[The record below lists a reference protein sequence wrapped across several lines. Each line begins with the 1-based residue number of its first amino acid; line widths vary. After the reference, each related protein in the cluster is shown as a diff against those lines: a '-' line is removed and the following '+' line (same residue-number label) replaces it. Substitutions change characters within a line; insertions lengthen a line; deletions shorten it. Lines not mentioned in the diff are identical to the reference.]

1 MLIKLENLIGLTITQ
16 IYGKKFDGNT
26 TGFIEIV
33 IQLSEYYLHM
43 TVNDDTDELIVQ
55 ILLSQ
60 LETNSY
66 FIPDWANNFISK
78 PLMQCWG
85 IENEKG
91 YSDMICLGIDEV
103 IPSIVLS
110 ALASEIK
117 VGLVNYGK

>member
-1 MLIKLENLIGLTITQ
+1 MIKIENLIGLSITQ
-16 IYGKKFDGNT
+16 FYCKKFDSNS
-26 TGFIEIV
+26 TGYIEIV
-33 IQLSEYYLHM
+33 VQISNYYLQI

>member
-1 MLIKLENLIGLTITQ
+1 MLIKIEDLIGLTITQ

-33 IQLSEYYLHM
+33 IQLSEYYLHI
-43 TVNDDTDELIVQ
+43 TVNDDTDELIVH
-55 ILLSQ
+55 ILSQ
-60 LETNSY
+60 LETNPY
-66 FIPDWANNFISK
+66 FVPDWANNFTRK
-78 PLMQCWG
+78 PLMQFWG

-91 YSDMICLGIDEV
+91 YSDMICLGIGEV

-110 ALASEIK
+110 VLASEIK